1 MFEIKLN
8 FYCLS
13 SMLQF
18 SQFVWPLSY
27 SVWDVFNN
35 FLLIDA
41 TDRSKISSDQKHF
54 FIALSVPPFHFSWTL
69 PLMVLLFSRFFYIKS
84 WNLVLSFLNH
94 YTKLMKNYVQLSRQN
109 KKDRFLYFISYRS
122 SLKIFLYFIS
132 FRSSLKIDSCILL
145 VLGRH

>member
-41 TDRSKISSDQKHF
+41 TDRSMISSDQKRF

-84 WNLVLSFLNH
+84 WNLLLSFLNH

-122 SLKIFLYFIS
+122 SLKI
-132 FRSSLKIDSCILL
+132 DSCILL
-145 VLGRH
+145 VIGRH